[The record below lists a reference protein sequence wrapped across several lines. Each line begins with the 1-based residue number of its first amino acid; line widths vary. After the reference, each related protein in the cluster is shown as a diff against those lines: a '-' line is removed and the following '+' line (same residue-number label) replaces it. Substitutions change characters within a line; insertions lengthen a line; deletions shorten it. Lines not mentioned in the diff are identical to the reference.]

1 MNFNRD
7 YMQIPYKETEEEKQA
22 YNSWYAYYK
31 ACELFDLSI
40 GISGPHMTREQRK
53 LCTLNSN
60 RMKLKYGITGF
71 NQKKFQ
77 KIKMRALVDVE
88 TELQKRDLQK

>member
-1 MNFNRD
+1 
-7 YMQIPYKETEEEKQA
+7 
-22 YNSWYAYYK
+22 
-31 ACELFDLSI
+31 
-40 GISGPHMTREQRK
+40 MTREQRK